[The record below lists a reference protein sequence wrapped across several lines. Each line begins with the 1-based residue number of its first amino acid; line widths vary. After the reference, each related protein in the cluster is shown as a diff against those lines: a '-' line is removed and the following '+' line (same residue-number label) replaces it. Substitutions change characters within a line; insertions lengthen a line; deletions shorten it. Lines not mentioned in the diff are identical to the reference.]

1 MASPTEQ
8 FEIRHYTGPLFH
20 LGDSP
25 ITFTNSALF
34 MVLAVGA
41 IAAFLAIA
49 TAPRSIVPGR
59 WQNLGEL
66 LYEFV
71 ANTVRQSAGKDGMV
85 FFPLVFSLFT
95 FVLAAN
101 LWGLMPYSF
110 TVTSHIIV
118 TAALSLLVI
127 FTVIGYGFAKH
138 GAKFL
143 KVFVPSGVPM
153 WLLPLIVAIE
163 VVSFVSRPVSLSVR
177 LFANMLAGHI
187 ALKIFAGFVAALL
200 TGGIFAVLSPL
211 PLAFTVALTALEVLV
226 AVLQAYVFAV
236 LTSLYLHDALHPGH

>member
-8 FEIRHYTGPLFH
+8 FEIRHFSDPFFYIG
-20 LGDSP
+20 GSP

-34 MVLAVGA
+34 MVLTVAVISG
-41 IAAFLAIA
+41 FLLLA
-49 TAPRSIVPGR
+49 TSSRSIVPGR
-59 WQNLGEL
+59 WQNAGEL

-71 ANTVRQSAGKDGMV
+71 ADTLRQSAGKDGLV

-95 FVLAAN
+95 FILVAN
-101 LWGLMPYSF
+101 LLGLLPYSF

-127 FTVIGYGFAKH
+127 LTVIGYGVAKN
-138 GAKFL
+138 GTKFL
-143 KVFVPSGVPM
+143 NVFVPSGVPG

-163 VVSFVSRPVSLSVR
+163 VVSFFSRPVSLSVR
-177 LFANMLAGHI
+177 LFANLLAGHI

-200 TGGIFAVLSPL
+200 AGGVAAVLSPL
-211 PLAFTVALTALEVLV
+211 PLVFTVAIVALEVLV

>member
-8 FEIRHYTGPLFH
+8 FEIRHFTDPFFFIGS
-20 LGDSP
+20 SP

-34 MVLAVGA
+34 MVLTVATIAV
-41 IAAFLAIA
+41 FLLVA

-59 WQNLGEL
+59 WQNAGEL

-71 ANTVRQSAGKDGMV
+71 ANTVRESAGKDGLV
-85 FFPLVFSLFT
+85 FFPLVFSLFS
-95 FVLAAN
+95 FILVAN
-101 LWGLMPYSF
+101 LLGLLPYSF

-127 FTVIGYGFAKH
+127 FTVIGYGVAKH

-143 KVFVPSGVPM
+143 NVFVPSGVPG

-163 VVSFVSRPVSLSVR
+163 VVSFISRPVSLSVR
-177 LFANMLAGHI
+177 LFANLLAGHI

-200 TGGIFAVLSPL
+200 AGGVAAILSPL
-211 PLAFTVALTALEVLV
+211 PLVFTVAIVALEVLV

>member
-8 FEIRHYTGPLFH
+8 FEIRHFSDPFFH
-20 LGDSP
+20 IGNSP
-25 ITFTNSALF
+25 ITFTNSAMF
-34 MVLAVGA
+34 MVLTVAV
-41 IAAFLAIA
+41 IAGFLLLA
-49 TAPRSIVPGR
+49 TSSRSIVPGR
-59 WQNLGEL
+59 WQNAGEL

-71 ANTVRQSAGKDGMV
+71 ANTVRDSAGKDGLV

-95 FVLAAN
+95 FILTAN
-101 LWGLMPYSF
+101 LVGLLPYSF

-127 FTVIGYGFAKH
+127 LTVIVYGVVKN
-138 GAKFL
+138 GPKFL
-143 KVFVPSGVPM
+143 NVFIPSGVPG

-163 VVSFVSRPVSLSVR
+163 VVSFFSRPVSLSVR

-200 TGGIFAVLSPL
+200 VGGVAAVLSPL
-211 PLAFTVALTALEVLV
+211 PLLFTVAIVALEVLV

>member
-8 FEIRHYTGPLFH
+8 FEIRHFTGPLFH

-25 ITFTNSALF
+25 VTFSNSALF
-34 MVLAVGA
+34 MVLSVAA
-41 IAAFLAIA
+41 ITVFLAVA
-49 TAPRSIVPGR
+49 TAPRAIVPGR

-71 ANTVRQSAGKDGMV
+71 ASTVRQSAGKDGLV
-85 FFPLVFSLFT
+85 FLPLVFSLFT

-101 LWGLMPYSF
+101 LMGLLPYAF

-127 FTVIGYGFAKH
+127 FTVIGYGVARH
-138 GAKFL
+138 GSKFL
-143 KVFVPSGVPM
+143 NIFIPSGVPG

-200 TGGIFAVLSPL
+200 TGGFVAILSPL